1 MFEFLF
7 FELADNSSQSSFI
20 TQRLKRG
27 REDDLSTELNKLKE
41 EFMAMFSS
49 FMASQQSELQSINA
63 TIKEIQQSNNNIDSS
78 IAILT
83 SQNEE
88 YKRKI
93 QEMEI
98 QAKRDKEYITLLEE
112 KVEDLQRDN
121 LKRNIEFKNVPALT
135 NETKEDL
142 INMTL
147 QLSKNIDCKIEKSD
161 IKDIYRVRSNNRNN
175 DSNKNSRII
184 IELTSTM
191 LKRDVLRMT
200 KSFNIRNKSKLQAKH
215 LGFTSNEDTPIFVT
229 EHLTPKGARLFFLAR
244 DLTKSKNFK
253 FCWTSFGR
261 VFVRKDETSPII
273 VIKNESQV
281 HHLLQ
286 QVSQA

>member
-1 MFEFLF
+1 MPLKRSPPTKKALTASPSLDKSASDSRIN
-7 FELADNSSQSSFI
+7 ELADNSSQSSFI

-161 IKDIYRVRSNNRNN
+161 IKDIYRVPGFSFWQGISLN
-175 DSNKNSRII
+175 
-184 IELTSTM
+184 
-191 LKRDVLRMT
+191 LR
-200 KSFNIRNKSKLQAKH
+200 
-215 LGFTSNEDTPIFVT
+215 TSNFVG
-229 EHLTPKGARLFFLAR
+229 HRLVGSL
-244 DLTKSKNFK
+244 
-253 FCWTSFGR
+253 
-261 VFVRKDETSPII
+261 
-273 VIKNESQV
+273 
-281 HHLLQ
+281 
-286 QVSQA
+286 